1 MPKEFLEKKT
11 KSGDLLIQNR
21 IASGKSNLKKAGN
34 PLYGKRH
41 GRDTQKG
48 KAAKKDKLNL
58 KDVVGQSGIFDF
70 YKEEKSKGV
79 DDLGMKGSS
88 PQDLIDSGF
97 SAIEAQVKSDL
108 LERLKSLTRSILKK
122 SSSSC

>member
-1 MPKEFLEKKT
+1 M
-11 KSGDLLIQNR
+11 
-21 IASGKSNLKKAGN
+21 
-34 PLYGKRH
+34 
-41 GRDTQKG
+41 
-48 KAAKKDKLNL
+48 
-58 KDVVGQSGIFDF
+58 VGQSGIFDF

-79 DDLGMKGSS
+79 DDLGIKGSS

-108 LERLKSLTRSILKK
+108 LERLKSLDPFYFEK